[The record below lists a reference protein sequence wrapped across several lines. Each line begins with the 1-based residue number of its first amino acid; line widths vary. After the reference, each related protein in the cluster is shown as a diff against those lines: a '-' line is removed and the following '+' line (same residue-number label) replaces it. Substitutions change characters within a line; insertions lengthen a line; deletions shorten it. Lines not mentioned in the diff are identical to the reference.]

1 MRFRILSVVTLAALV
16 ACSAP
21 SSDDAA
27 SGEAAVRASAPRTLA
42 MNVRKESPG
51 KPDLMNAYWLARLS
65 EVSYEP
71 TDPDDT
77 IPSKL
82 KSEFD
87 FDVTAPGHLYKIW
100 DDIPSSTTAFYVG
113 TETWGALVFRGTQG
127 NTDMLTDIKAL
138 SKDNVGPGFITAH
151 HGFNQSLN
159 SIWTPIREYLKA
171 HGHKVVAANT
181 TDVAKPLYITG
192 HSLGGALATLATYR
206 ALYDGCWDLPIEG
219 NFKGRR
225 HATVWQEATGTSIE
239 TLRKSPT
246 NQNDRGRTWVS
257 GIDLVGSPILTESCT
272 AFPIPVAAMYTFG
285 QPSVST
291 GQFATE
297 FPKRAEVLGT
307 SLFRFRNGQ
316 DSIPLAPGL
325 LFPDYLH
332 FGKTQIEHLF
342 YMTAK
347 GATIQRSPDKIENI
361 DDCRFGPIADHNIDL
376 YAEKI
381 LANANAVANGK
392 PLQWTPPN
400 LCNKEPPP
408 SADGVPIAPAPVR

>member
-1 MRFRILSVVTLAALV
+1 MRFRILSVATLAALV
-16 ACSAP
+16 GCSAS

-27 SGEAAVRASAPRTLA
+27 SGEAAVSASAPGTLA
-42 MNVRKESPG
+42 MNVGKESSG

-65 EVSYEP
+65 EVSYAQTVP
-71 TDPDDT
+71 QDT
-77 IPSKL
+77 IPDKL
-82 KSEFD
+82 KHDFD

-113 TETWGALVFRGTQG
+113 TETWGVLVFRGTQG
-127 NTDMLTDIKAL
+127 KTDMLTDIKAL
-138 SKDNVGPGFITAH
+138 SKDNVGPGLITAH

-159 SIWTPIREYLKA
+159 SIWAPIREYLKA
-171 HGHKVVAANT
+171 HGHKVLAASPK
-181 TDVAKPLYITG
+181 DVAKPLYITG

-206 ALYDGCWDLPIEG
+206 ALYDACWNLPIEG
-219 NFKGRR
+219 DFKGQS
-225 HATVWQEATGTSIE
+225 HATVWQEAKGTSIE
-239 TLRKSPT
+239 TLKKSPT
-246 NQNDRGRTWVS
+246 NQNDRGRQWAS
-257 GIDLVGSPILTESCT
+257 PSDLVGSPILTESCT

-291 GQFATE
+291 GEFATE
-297 FPKRAEVLGT
+297 FPKRAETLHT

-332 FGKTQIEHLF
+332 FGKTQAEYLF
-342 YMTAK
+342 YMKAK
-347 GATIQRSPDKIENI
+347 DATIQRSPDKIENI
-361 DDCRFGPIADHNIDL
+361 DDCRFGPIADHNIGL

-381 LANANAVANGK
+381 LANANALANGK
-392 PLQWTPPN
+392 PVQWTPPN

-408 SADGVPIAPAPVR
+408 RKDEAPITPEPVE